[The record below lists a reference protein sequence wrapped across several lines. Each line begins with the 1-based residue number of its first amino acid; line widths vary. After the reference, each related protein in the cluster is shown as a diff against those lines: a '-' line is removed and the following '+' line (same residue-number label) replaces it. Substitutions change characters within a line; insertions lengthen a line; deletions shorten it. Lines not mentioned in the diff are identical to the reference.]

1 MRNSWPSDRPPHTKG
16 SPVEELTPDQQ
27 QTLEELRAEVKAI
40 QAEADEKFGEYN
52 RRFTEGDRDADK
64 ILDEVLAMDEE
75 ARLKKLIAWMPTGG
89 EGRVGKIRNGLL
101 KLGFNGALKRN
112 SREVAA
118 RQKTLEFVNDFRES
132 HGLPKLDRL
141 PVGVMGDSHEC
152 VIARALVIWDNS
164 ENGLMQRQ
172 GMPKVEGQGSIAV
185 HSPIDRVEP
194 RYSISLEEVKELWSE
209 ELLVHFTAWLAGRS
223 PSANRMQQ
231 ILDDEYELA
240 DNLSSYSDTYGY
252 ESPVKRKYWFV
263 DTFISAFDD
272 GEYPDLAATSD
283 MSIDSR
289 LSKVMAKI
297 QDEPDRFEEYLAVRG
312 LPRDWLPSNTGEV
325 DDLMMVL
332 EGFVEA

>member
-1 MRNSWPSDRPPHTKG
+1 
-16 SPVEELTPDQQ
+16 VELTPDQQ
-27 QTLEELRAEVKAI
+27 QTLEELRAEVGAI

-52 RRFTEGDRDADK
+52 RRFQDGDKDADK

-101 KLGFNGALKRN
+101 KLGLNGKLKAN
-112 SREVAA
+112 TREVAA

-172 GMPKVEGQGSIAV
+172 GQSQVQGQGSIAV
-185 HSPIDRVEP
+185 HSATDSVEP
-194 RYSISLEEVKELWSE
+194 RYSISLEEVKELWGE
-209 ELLVHFTAWLAGRS
+209 ELLERFILWLSVRET
-223 PSANRMQQ
+223 PNRVRQ

-240 DNLSSYSDTYGY
+240 KHVSSYSGTYGY
-252 ESPVKRKYWFV
+252 ESPVRKKYWFV

-272 GEYPDLAATSD
+272 GEYPDLTATSQTGTSD
-283 MSIDSR
+283 R
-289 LSKVMAKI
+289 LSKVMARI
-297 QDEPDRFEEYLAVRG
+297 QERPERFEEYLSVRG
-312 LPRDWLPSNTGEV
+312 LPRDWLPSDNHEV
-325 DDLMMVL
+325 EDLMMAL
-332 EGFVEA
+332 GGYVEA